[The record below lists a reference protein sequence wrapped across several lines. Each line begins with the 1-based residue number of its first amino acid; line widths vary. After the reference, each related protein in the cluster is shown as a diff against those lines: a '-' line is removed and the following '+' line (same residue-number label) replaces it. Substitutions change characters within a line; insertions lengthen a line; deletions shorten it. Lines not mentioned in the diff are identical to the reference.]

1 MGTSIPE
8 TSEQAADRTGKSQ
21 GFNLA
26 MANNTHPDD
35 VKNMEYFEKKFTMQS
50 TETVRA
56 TEDIILRESD
66 RVIAAITTGPQDRI
80 LDKVCNTTKDTLDI
94 LLRLLVQ
101 DMYSIWKDMVRP
113 ALWSDRRC

>member
-35 VKNMEYFEKKFTMQS
+35 VKNMEYFEKKFKIQS
-50 TETVRA
+50 AETVRA

-66 RVIAAITTGPQDRI
+66 RVIAAVTTGPQDRI
-80 LDKVCNTTKDTLDI
+80 LDKVGITTKHALDI
-94 LLRLLVQ
+94 LLRFFVQ
-101 DMYSIWKDMVRP
+101 YIYSICKDMVRLTLKP
-113 ALWSDRRC
+113 DERF